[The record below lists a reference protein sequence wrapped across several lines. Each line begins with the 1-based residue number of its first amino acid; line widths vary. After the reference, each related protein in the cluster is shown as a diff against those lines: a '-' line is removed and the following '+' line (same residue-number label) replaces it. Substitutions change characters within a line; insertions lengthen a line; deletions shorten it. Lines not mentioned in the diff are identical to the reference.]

1 MTISALLKNA
11 VRLNSPLAKSRGHI
25 IQAFAKKLGL
35 VYFGA
40 VDQHLDDFDV
50 IRGFTVS
57 TTHQDTH
64 YAVGSFDGYDISL
77 VDRFDTLIDHAG
89 VQTSHHWL
97 IMQIDLTTADPLPHT
112 VLLPIDPHQS
122 FDKLFQA
129 YSGLQAVN
137 TMLTGAHTP
146 EFHGRY
152 QLYTAPTHAMAV
164 EEFFTPTVTQQIA
177 ARLWPHAIEISENKL
192 YLYTSGETLSAT
204 MLDSAIESALWLAR
218 TLDKNED

>member
-1 MTISALLKNA
+1 MTIPDMLKSA

-64 YAVGSFDGYDISL
+64 YAVGGFDGYDISL
-77 VDRFDTLIDHAG
+77 VDRFDVSVDREG
-89 VQTSHHWL
+89 VKTNHHWL
-97 IMQIDLTTADPLPHT
+97 IMQIDLTATEPLPHT
-112 VLLPIDPHQS
+112 FLLPIDPHQS
-122 FDKLFQA
+122 YDKLFQA

-137 TMLTGAHTP
+137 MMLQGAHSP

-152 QLYTAPTHAMAV
+152 QLYAAPTHAMAI
-164 EEFFTPTVTQQIA
+164 EEFFTPTVTQEIA
-177 ARLWPHAIEISENKL
+177 TRLWPHAIEIFENKL
-192 YLYTSGETLSAT
+192 YLYTSEESLSST

-218 TLDKNED
+218 TLDKSKD